1 MTRPGRGRRIE
12 PDCHFVLL
20 SRDKIRGPLNMSRV
34 RIETELGDI
43 ELELFEQQAP
53 ASTGY
58 FLADV
63 RAGRYDGS
71 SFFRIVT
78 LSNQSA
84 ERHRR
89 IAVIQGGLRHE
100 REDLEPV
107 IPHESTAM
115 TGLRHRKGT
124 VSLARFAP
132 GAVYHSFFICLR
144 DEPALDF
151 GGARHPDGQGFAA
164 FGRVSAG
171 FDVVQRVYARAEEA
185 EYLKNEI
192 AIRRATVIAP

>member
-1 MTRPGRGRRIE
+1 
-12 PDCHFVLL
+12 
-20 SRDKIRGPLNMSRV
+20 MSRV

-43 ELELFEQQAP
+43 ELEMFERQAP
-53 ASTGY
+53 ASAGY

-63 RAGRYDGS
+63 RAGQYDGS

-84 ERHRR
+84 EKHRR

-100 REDLEPV
+100 REDLAPV
-107 IPHESTAM
+107 IAHETTAM
-115 TGLRHRKGT
+115 TGLRHLKGT

-144 DEPALDF
+144 DEPVLDF

-164 FGRVSAG
+164 FGRVAAG
-171 FDVVQRVYARAEEA
+171 FDVVQRIFARAEKA
-185 EYLKNEI
+185 EYLTNEI
-192 AIRRATVIAP
+192 AIRRATAIAT

>member
-1 MTRPGRGRRIE
+1 MIPVQLTTEPGVIALAVHE
-12 PDCHFVLL
+12 
-20 SRDKIRGPLNMSRV
+20 
-34 RIETELGDI
+34 E
-43 ELELFEQQAP
+43 QAP
-53 ASTGY
+53 ASAGY

-63 RAGRYDGS
+63 RNGFYDGA

-78 LSNQSA
+78 LANQRTVA
-84 ERHRR
+84 RERR

-100 REDLEPV
+100 REDLPPV
-107 IPHESTAM
+107 IPHETTAM
-115 TGLRHRKGT
+115 TGLRHLKGT

-164 FGRVSAG
+164 FGSVTAG
-171 FDVVQRVYARAEEA
+171 FDVVQRIYARAEA
-185 EYLKNEI
+185 RDYLETEI
-192 AIRRATVIAP
+192 KIVRVRIA

>member
-1 MTRPGRGRRIE
+1 
-12 PDCHFVLL
+12 
-20 SRDKIRGPLNMSRV
+20 MSRV
-34 RIETELGDI
+34 RIETALGDLEI
-43 ELELFEQQAP
+43 ELFEKLAP
-53 ASTGY
+53 ASAGY

-63 RAGRYDGS
+63 QAGLFDGS

-78 LSNQSA
+78 LSNQGA
-84 ERHRR
+84 EKHRR

-100 REDLEPV
+100 RENLPPA
-107 IPHESTAM
+107 IAHETTAM
-115 TGLRHRKGT
+115 TGLKHLRGT

-144 DEPALDF
+144 DEPVLDF

-164 FGRVSAG
+164 FGRVIAG
-171 FDVVQRVYARAEEA
+171 FDVVQAIYALAEQT

-192 AIRRATVIAP
+192 AIRRAVAVA

>member
-1 MTRPGRGRRIE
+1 
-12 PDCHFVLL
+12 
-20 SRDKIRGPLNMSRV
+20 MSRV

-43 ELELFEQQAP
+43 ELELFERQAP

-63 RAGRYDGS
+63 QAGRYDGS
-71 SFFRIVT
+71 GFFRIVT
-78 LSNQSA
+78 LSNRSV
-84 ERHRR
+84 EKHRR

-100 REDLEPV
+100 REDLAPV
-107 IPHESTAM
+107 IPHETTAL
-115 TGLRHRKGT
+115 TGLRHLKGT
-124 VSLARFAP
+124 ISLARFGP

-144 DEPALDF
+144 DEPVLDF

-164 FGRVSAG
+164 FGHVADG
-171 FDVVQRVYARAEEA
+171 FDVVQRIYARAEKA

-192 AIRRATVIAP
+192 AIRGATVIAP

>member
-1 MTRPGRGRRIE
+1 
-12 PDCHFVLL
+12 
-20 SRDKIRGPLNMSRV
+20 MSRI

-151 GGARHPDGQGFAA
+151 GGPRHPDRQGFAA
-164 FGRVSAG
+164 FGHVAQG
-171 FDVVQRVYARAEEA
+171 FDVVQAIYARAEEA
-185 EYLKNEI
+185 EYLKSEI
-192 AIRRATVIAP
+192 AIRSATVIAA

>member
-1 MTRPGRGRRIE
+1 
-12 PDCHFVLL
+12 
-20 SRDKIRGPLNMSRV
+20 MSRV
-34 RIETELGDI
+34 AIETELGDI
-43 ELELFEQQAP
+43 EIEVFQQQAP
-53 ASTGY
+53 ASAGY

-84 ERHRR
+84 EKHRR

-100 REDLEPV
+100 REDLPPV
-107 IPHESTAM
+107 IPHETTAV
-115 TGLRHRKGT
+115 TGLKHLKGT
-124 VSLARFAP
+124 ASLARLAP

-151 GGARHPDGQGFAA
+151 GGARHPDGQGFAV
-164 FGRVSAG
+164 FGRVVAG
-171 FDVVQRVYARAEEA
+171 FDVVQRIYARAEQA
-185 EYLKNEI
+185 EYLKKEI
-192 AIRRATVIAP
+192 AIRRVIIVA

>member
-1 MTRPGRGRRIE
+1 MIPVQVTT
-12 PDCHFVLL
+12 D
-20 SRDKIRGPLNMSRV
+20 
-34 RIETELGDI
+34 LGNIAFAVHEDR
-43 ELELFEQQAP
+43 AP
-53 ASTGY
+53 ASAGY

-63 RAGRYDGS
+63 RNGHYDGTG
-71 SFFRIVT
+71 FFRIVA
-78 LSNQSA
+78 LANQRGI
-84 ERHRR
+84 ERQRR

-100 REDLEPV
+100 REDLPPV
-107 IPHESTAM
+107 IAHETTAM

-164 FGRVSAG
+164 FGQVADG
-171 FDVVQRVYARAEEA
+171 FDVVQRIYARAEA
-185 EYLKNEI
+185 RDYLENPIGI
-192 AIRRATVIAP
+192 ARVRIA

>member
-1 MTRPGRGRRIE
+1 
-12 PDCHFVLL
+12 
-20 SRDKIRGPLNMSRV
+20 MSRV

-53 ASTGY
+53 ASAGY

-63 RAGRYDGS
+63 RAGLYDGS

-78 LSNQSA
+78 LSNQGA
-84 ERHRR
+84 EKHRR

-100 REDLEPV
+100 REDLPPV
-107 IPHESTAM
+107 IPHETTAL
-115 TGLRHRKGT
+115 TGLRHLKGT

-144 DEPALDF
+144 DEPALDI
-151 GGARHPDGQGFAA
+151 GGARHPDGLGFAA
-164 FGRVSAG
+164 FGRVAEG
-171 FDVVQRVYARAEEA
+171 FDVVQRIYARAEASEH
-185 EYLKNEI
+185 LTNEI
-192 AIRRATVIAP
+192 AIRQATVIAA

>member
-1 MTRPGRGRRIE
+1 M
-12 PDCHFVLL
+12 
-20 SRDKIRGPLNMSRV
+20 
-34 RIETELGDI
+34 
-43 ELELFEQQAP
+43 
-53 ASTGY
+53 
-58 FLADV
+58 

-107 IPHESTAM
+107 IPHESTAT
-115 TGLRHRKGT
+115 TGLRHLKGT

-144 DEPALDF
+144 DEPVLDF
-151 GGARHPDGQGFAA
+151 GGARHPDGQGFAGEDA
-164 FGRVSAG
+164 DKHSSCALSGPQTSYRRENLTPSQTLDEVGRQLRGNRQSDQPPVESSQVG
-171 FDVVQRVYARAEEA
+171 S
-185 EYLKNEI
+185 EI
-192 AIRRATVIAP
+192 AEARVTKRPYQER

>member
-1 MTRPGRGRRIE
+1 
-12 PDCHFVLL
+12 
-20 SRDKIRGPLNMSRV
+20 MSRV

-43 ELELFEQQAP
+43 ELEVFERQAP
-53 ASTGY
+53 ASAGY

-63 RAGRYDGS
+63 QAGLYDGS

-78 LSNQSA
+78 LSNQGA
-84 ERHRR
+84 EKHRR
-89 IAVIQGGLRHE
+89 IAVIQGGLSHE
-100 REDLEPV
+100 REDLPPV

-115 TGLRHRKGT
+115 TGLRHLKGT

-144 DEPALDF
+144 DEPVLDF

-164 FGRVSAG
+164 FGRVVQG
-171 FDVVQRVYARAEEA
+171 FQVVQGIFARAEKS
-185 EYLKNEI
+185 EYLRNEI
-192 AIRRATVIAP
+192 AIRRATATVA